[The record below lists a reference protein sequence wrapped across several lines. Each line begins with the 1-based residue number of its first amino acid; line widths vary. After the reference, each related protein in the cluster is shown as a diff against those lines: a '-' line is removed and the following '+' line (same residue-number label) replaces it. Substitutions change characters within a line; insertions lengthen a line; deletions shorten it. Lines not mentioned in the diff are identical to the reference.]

1 MLILKLTRRGTP
13 DVSWESLL
21 LRAYE
26 GAIV

>member
-1 MLILKLTRRGTP
+1 MSILKLTRRGTR

-21 LRAYE
+21 QRAYE